1 MGGRWLGKVQPLGSA
16 TEDKCSVT
24 EGLGERPDHVF
35 IKLEAAVKHPCVCIV
50 RWTALTNEII
60 NVLIAAAHRLGKHL
74 WSLRWNDVAVRR
86 TPTSSVWL
94 HVIRSHGFLCLK
106 RWLWGNIKSVLWFG
120 FVICIYATAT
130 DRKWLPVLFTGL
142 CDAAAAAT
150 NKLLFSIRNGHY
162 QMWER
167 PQVCDYSPAAK
178 QSPGSHIIFN
188 SNEMDRDKHTFKWE
202 LCTISHETKIFCA
215 REWSTE
221 IKRNVWMNA
230 MYLSNCCLGMQVL
243 SIEHQL
249 QHWHFVIFYSVFWTL
264 ILHFKEAMNM
274 FVSPASVV

>member
-120 FVICIYATAT
+120 FVICICDCHWQKMATSPFHRPVRCSSSSYEQAVVLHSKWSLSDVRATASL
-130 DRKWLPVLFTGL
+130 WLQPRCQTI
-142 CDAAAAAT
+142 A
-150 NKLLFSIRNGHY
+150 R
-162 QMWER
+162 
-167 PQVCDYSPAAK
+167 
-178 QSPGSHIIFN
+178 
-188 SNEMDRDKHTFKWE
+188 
-202 LCTISHETKIFCA
+202 ISHYF
-215 REWSTE
+215 
-221 IKRNVWMNA
+221 
-230 MYLSNCCLGMQVL
+230 
-243 SIEHQL
+243 
-249 QHWHFVIFYSVFWTL
+249 
-264 ILHFKEAMNM
+264 
-274 FVSPASVV
+274 

>member
-1 MGGRWLGKVQPLGSA
+1 MIKQNISHLAEEKELNTLCGDVSGNRTKDVKYHQAMGGRWPGKVQQLGSA

-35 IKLEAAVKHPCVCIV
+35 IELEAAVKHPCVCIV

-74 WSLRWNDVAVRR
+74 WSLQWKDVAAHPRALCEHKTLKWGANVKTVVTCNQITWILMFKAVIVRKHQER
-86 TPTSSVWL
+86 FVVWL
-94 HVIRSHGFLCLK
+94 HDMYLC
-106 RWLWGNIKSVLWFG
+106 
-120 FVICIYATAT
+120 

-142 CDAAAAAT
+142 RDAAAAAT

-167 PQVCDYSPAAK
+167 LQVCDYSPTAK

-188 SNEMDRDKHTFKWE
+188 STETDGDKHTFKWE
-202 LCTISHETKIFCA
+202 LCTISHEKKNLLCTRTKQRDQTQRLDEC
-215 REWSTE
+215 
-221 IKRNVWMNA
+221 
-230 MYLSNCCLGMQVL
+230 Y
-243 SIEHQL
+243 
-249 QHWHFVIFYSVFWTL
+249 
-264 ILHFKEAMNM
+264 
-274 FVSPASVV
+274 VSQ

>member
-120 FVICIYATAT
+120 FVICIYVTAT

-202 LCTISHETKIFCA
+202 LCTISHEKKTSVQENEA
-215 REWSTE
+215 PRS
-221 IKRNVWMNA
+221 NA
-230 MYLSNCCLGMQVL
+230 MSGWMLCISVIAVWACKFYL
-243 SIEHQL
+243 
-249 QHWHFVIFYSVFWTL
+249 
-264 ILHFKEAMNM
+264 
-274 FVSPASVV
+274 